1 MVIVPI
7 TKGAGEDTDL
17 VNKAVDAVVE
27 KLKKAGVRVKVRRTA
42 FVGVE
47 GVSVRRAN
55 NGILKISG
63 RHV

>member
-1 MVIVPI
+1 MPI

-55 NGILKISG
+55 NGIL
-63 RHV
+63 